1 MLIPTDNV
9 VEGLS
14 TLARLRREV
23 EILQVRVAHAERILS
38 DEVMDVIGEHAV
50 QAFGADA
57 VSFVWPDGESV
68 PRVESVLRGG
78 EPVGGEAVER
88 VQVDASVL
96 LPLLDR
102 SSFDREFGQKIFEWR
117 RS

>member
-14 TLARLRREV
+14 TLARMRREAEV
-23 EILQVRVAHAERILS
+23 LQDRIDHAERVVS
-38 DEVMDVIGEHAV
+38 YEVIRVIGEHTHEV
-50 QAFGADA
+50 CGADA
-57 VSFVWPDGESV
+57 VNFVWPDGESV

-78 EPVGGEAVER
+78 DPVGEAALD

-96 LPLLDR
+96 LPLLCR
-102 SSFDREFGQKIFEWR
+102 SSFDREFGEMVYQWR